1 MSIGSIGIEQC
12 MITMQKW
19 THRILAKTDPMVQ
32 MVVVDQQQ
40 LREVH
45 KSFHKEEMES
55 CRLHIPVSLV
65 PNSRYHSKNHVSFH
79 RFFLAVKNRKNCF
92 GSSELV
98 RFRLF
103 HTKLEDTFASWKSC
117 SHRHVVAC
125 ANKCISLSRGARNN
139 GTYTKV
145 RYFYFTPMIYQYIW
159 WFQISVYNALLVMQ
173 VYQSF

>member
-1 MSIGSIGIEQC
+1 
-12 MITMQKW
+12 
-19 THRILAKTDPMVQ
+19 MVQ

-65 PNSRYHSKNHVSFH
+65 PNSRYHSTMFRSTDSFWLS
-79 RFFLAVKNRKNCF
+79 RTEKNCF
-92 GSSELV
+92 GPSELIKYN
-98 RFRLF
+98 LF
-103 HTKLEDTFASWKSC
+103 HFKLEDTSVSCKSC
-117 SHRHVVAC
+117 TNRHVVAC

-145 RYFYFTPMIYQYIW
+145 RYFYFTPMIYQYI
-159 WFQISVYNALLVMQ
+159 
-173 VYQSF
+173 